1 VEVKGRREQFLEASA
16 RVFAKKGYFA
26 ASVSD
31 IIEEAGVARGTFYLY
46 FSSKRQVFAE
56 VLHLIIEKIEAII
69 RGPNEGDPSSDVF
82 RRLTDNVA
90 RVIAFFVENPDY
102 AKIILTQAPGLD
114 EEASHQLDQATF
126 MLQAVMDGLLRR
138 GWELGLLRAFN
149 VELASSVLLGGIK
162 ELLYHLVITKQI
174 DAPLDVV
181 VENLVRIQ
189 AAGILRPALAETI
202 PELADGEKAVAATP
216 RQTKKPTK
224 GKPHE

>member
-1 VEVKGRREQFLEASA
+1 MEVKGRREQFLEASA

-46 FSSKRQVFAE
+46 FASKRQVFTE

-69 RGPNEGDPSSDVF
+69 RGASEENPNVDVF
-82 RRLTDNVA
+82 RGLTGSVA
-90 RVIAFFVENPDY
+90 RVIGFFVENPDY

-114 EEASHQLDQATF
+114 EDASHQLDQATF
-126 MLQAVMDGLLRR
+126 MLQAVFSRLLRR

-174 DAPLDVV
+174 DAPLEVV

-202 PELADGEKAVAATP
+202 PELADGEKTVAAAAK
-216 RQTKKPTK
+216 QTKKATK
-224 GKPHE
+224 GKEHE